1 MNRERGMV
9 PEPGMDDRELVKRM
23 LDGEEQAFGEFFA
36 GHFPRLYR
44 FALVRV
50 GQDADVAEEVVQ
62 AALCKA
68 MPALRSWRGEAALFT
83 WLCTFCRHEIS
94 GHHRRRQAAP
104 QTVGLIEDAPA
115 FRGIREAPAAGHG
128 SGPEGALLRGELSR
142 QVHTTLDD
150 LPAGYGDVLELK
162 YIRGLPVDEI
172 ASRLGLRLKA
182 AESLLTRARAAFRK
196 AFTARAGE
204 IT

>member
-1 MNRERGMV
+1 MDSKRGMV
-9 PEPGMDDRELVKRM
+9 PEPGADDRGLVKRM
-23 LDGEEQAFGEFFA
+23 LAGEERAFEEFFA

-68 MPALRSWRGEAALFT
+68 MPALRSWRGEATLFT

-94 GHHRRRQAAP
+94 GHYRRRLAAP
-104 QTVGLIEDAPA
+104 ETVGLIEDGP
-115 FRGIREAPAAGHG
+115 GIRGTLEALAAGHD
-128 SGPEGALLRGELSR
+128 SGPEDEVLRGEIAR
-142 QVHTTLDD
+142 QVHATLDD

-172 ASRLGLRLKA
+172 ATRLGVGLKA
-182 AESLLTRARAAFRK
+182 AESLLTRARAAFRTV
-196 AFTARAGE
+196 FDTREGS
-204 IT
+204 TR